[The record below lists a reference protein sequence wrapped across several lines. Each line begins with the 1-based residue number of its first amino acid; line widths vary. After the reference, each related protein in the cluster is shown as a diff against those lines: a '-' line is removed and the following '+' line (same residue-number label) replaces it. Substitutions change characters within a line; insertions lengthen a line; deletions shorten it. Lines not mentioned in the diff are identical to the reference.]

1 MKLPALEE
9 CMLYHLSSRL
19 LLTLCCLI
27 LLGWT
32 LPAGSQEVV
41 TPKANFDKAVQALQR
56 AEQQVAEEPEAALA
70 SAKEARLIFKS
81 LQKEMADKLNQ
92 TQLTDA
98 QLEQEELNMK
108 VADDLYK
115 KGEIFHKSSKEKLAR
130 SRELESQGDAT
141 AAQNLEGV
149 AQIEG
154 RLALQSFVRS
164 EIFSLKNQQI
174 IFESILKQSK

>member
-1 MKLPALEE
+1 
-9 CMLYHLSSRL
+9 MLYRLSIRL

-27 LLGWT
+27 PLIWT
-32 LPAGSQEVV
+32 LPACAQEVV
-41 TPKANFDKAVQALQR
+41 TPRANFDKAVQALQR
-56 AEQQVAEEPEAALA
+56 AESQVAEEPEAALA

-92 TQLTDA
+92 SQLTDA

-108 VADDLYK
+108 VADDFYK
-115 KGEIFHKSSKEKLAR
+115 KGEIFHKSAKEKLAR
-130 SRELESQGDAT
+130 SQELVSQGDAT
-141 AAQNLEGV
+141 AAQNLEAV

-154 RLALQSFVRS
+154 RLALQNFVRS

-174 IFESILKQSK
+174 IFESILKQPK

>member
-1 MKLPALEE
+1 
-9 CMLYHLSSRL
+9 MLYRLSSRL

-27 LLGWT
+27 LLNWT
-32 LPAGSQEVV
+32 LPVGAQEVV
-41 TPKANFDKAVQALQR
+41 TPKANFDKAIQAMQR

-92 TQLTDA
+92 SQLTDA

-115 KGEIFHKSSKEKLAR
+115 KGEIFHKSAKEKLAR
-130 SRELESQGDAT
+130 SQELESQGDAT
-141 AAQNLEGV
+141 AAQNLAGV

-154 RLALQSFVRS
+154 RLALQNFVRS

-174 IFESILKQSK
+174 VFESILKQPK

>member
-1 MKLPALEE
+1 
-9 CMLYHLSSRL
+9 MLYRLSSRL

-27 LLGWT
+27 LLNWT
-32 LPAGSQEVV
+32 LPAGAQEVV
-41 TPKANFDKAVQALQR
+41 TPKANFDKAVQAMQR

-92 TQLTDA
+92 SQLTDA

-115 KGEIFHKSSKEKLAR
+115 KGEIFHKSAKEKLAR
-130 SRELESQGDAT
+130 SQELESQGDAT
-141 AAQNLEGV
+141 AAQNLAGV

-154 RLALQSFVRS
+154 RLALQNFVRS

-174 IFESILKQSK
+174 VFESILKQPK